1 MGGYF
6 KNIIGK
12 NMRRHSARMPAFVSL
27 VLFMLLCACAAYW
40 GMTLLKPPLRAV
52 APPPQTEAPRIDIS
66 QAAGLFGGHESTAA
80 SNYRLTG
87 VVVAQ
92 NAAESV
98 AILSAEGQ
106 PAQVVRVGKEVQP
119 GTGIKE
125 VHKTY
130 VLLSEGGILKRLILP
145 EHAETKLEMASAGPP
160 AAPVPLPA
168 APPEVP
174 VALPTAPAIPPAASA
189 TPPAVATP
197 SAASATPSTAPAT
210 RPGRPHHANR

>member
-1 MGGYF
+1 MGGYL
-6 KNIIGK
+6 KRIIGK
-12 NMRRHSARMPAFVSL
+12 NMRRHSARMPALVSL

-40 GMTLLKPPLRAV
+40 G
-52 APPPQTEAPRIDIS
+52 
-66 QAAGLFGGHESTAA
+66 HESVAA

-130 VLLSEGGILKRLILP
+130 VLLSEGGILKRLTLP
-145 EHAETKLEMASAGPP
+145 EHAENKLEAASAGPP
-160 AAPVPLPA
+160 AAPVLLPA

-174 VALPTAPAIPPAASA
+174 VTLPAAPAIPAAASA
-189 TPPAVATP
+189 PP
-197 SAASATPSTAPAT
+197 SAVPAT
-210 RPGRPHHANR
+210 RPGKPHHAGR